1 MTKKNDTI
9 DDGIVILIKPHKKGK
24 FAVGLTTDYKADTP
38 EKEMCKLV
46 ALGVAQQ
53 VLENP
58 DPFYERGIELSAQLD
73 DIDLSDKKEFIKEDD
88 DSNIID
94 LTKYLDLKILN

>member
-1 MTKKNDTI
+1 
-9 DDGIVILIKPHKKGK
+9 
-24 FAVGLTTDYKADTP
+24 
-38 EKEMCKLV
+38 
-46 ALGVAQQ
+46 

-94 LTKYLDLKILN
+94 LTKYLDIKNLN

>member
-24 FAVGLTTDYKADTP
+24 FAVGITTNYTADTP

-46 ALGVAQQ
+46 ALGIAQE

-58 DPFYERGIELSAQLD
+58 DPFYERGIELSAEID
-73 DIDLSDKKEFIKEDD
+73 DINLTDKKEFIKENDEC
-88 DSNIID
+88 NIID
-94 LTKYLDLKILN
+94 LTKYLDTKNLN

>member
-1 MTKKNDTI
+1 
-9 DDGIVILIKPHKKGK
+9 
-24 FAVGLTTDYKADTP
+24 
-38 EKEMCKLV
+38 MCKLV

-94 LTKYLDLKILN
+94 LTKYLDIKNLN

>member
-1 MTKKNDTI
+1 LTKKSTI
-9 DDGIVILIKPHKKGK
+9 DDGIVILIKPYTKGK
-24 FAVGLTTDYKADTP
+24 FAVGLTTDYRADTP

-58 DPFYERGIELSAQLD
+58 DPFYEKGIELSAKLD
-73 DIDLSDKKEFIKEDD
+73 NIDLTDVTELVSDNDE
-88 DSNIID
+88 SNIID
-94 LTKYLDLKILN
+94 LTKYLDKNNLN

>member
-1 MTKKNDTI
+1 
-9 DDGIVILIKPHKKGK
+9 
-24 FAVGLTTDYKADTP
+24 
-38 EKEMCKLV
+38 MCKLV

-73 DIDLSDKKEFIKEDD
+73 DIDLSDKKDFIKEDD

-94 LTKYLDLKILN
+94 LTKYLDLKNLN